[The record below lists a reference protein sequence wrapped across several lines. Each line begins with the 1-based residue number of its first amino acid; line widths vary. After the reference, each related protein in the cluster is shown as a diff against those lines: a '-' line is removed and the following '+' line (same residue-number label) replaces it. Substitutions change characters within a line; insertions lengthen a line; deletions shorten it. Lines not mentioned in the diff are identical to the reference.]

1 MSNIIGKSPNQI
13 PLNSDL
19 GTAAYLDKSD
29 LLLAKNAKTSM
40 IDTVIDGNSADVFVY
55 DTSLDSDGGAWRKRT
70 ENLSWYNEELNTNFR
85 GSRRDFPQV
94 AVIVA
99 SSDKSETT
107 IYDGDDP
114 NLPMWMIFDNS
125 SGSMLRSHGSNMCC
139 RMLNAQLCVGL
150 SGNDAGMMS
159 INFLSDSGFR
169 YESSISHSNKG
180 RYLGNI
186 SERNSQNGF
195 AGHSTYD
202 TNLNLVNN
210 TVGSLAMT
218 VLPNAP
224 INPETG
230 LRIPTIACGTSAGI
244 GIITDDGKT
253 TDDGYNVSTFA
264 VDFSEDHTLVHS
276 RANFTND
283 RSYLTYYPHYL
294 SPSWTSYQ
302 YRDATPPAI
311 PNMNNPI
318 VVGMETNDMAVIGT
332 AAVASSH
339 YGLALAKTWRP
350 SGERSLV
357 AWIGNA
363 HNSGWMCGD
372 HRLATFC
379 STDLN
384 VGREVVKNGFF
395 TSNANEWTSGQNST
409 LSAGGGAQLLIT
421 STGGAY
427 PSAKQDIPVKSGE
440 KYLLTIQTRRGTTSH
455 NVNVEWN
462 DYSGSGWHQ
471 VAVNSTTN
479 LNTYSALIVPG
490 SDSIDFRVTIFS
502 GSVASGETAFA
513 DNISLKLMENNVI
526 AGDDGHIGP
535 VAYGNINKRDVAA
548 GSDMK
553 SVGNFSNSNYF
564 EMPYTSE
571 LDLGTGQFHI
581 SYWIDFVPTSDYQ
594 AVFDRY
600 AGSGARLYVGF
611 DVNQQPYLYTANGSA
626 ATITSPTT
634 TLISQGWH
642 KVDNVRDHNGYLRI
656 YVDGEQVAMST
667 TTSNLD
673 MSSTGATI
681 RIGTDN
687 SSSPSDPVAG
697 RLSMLRVSNTSPMSE
712 QIKVMYEEEKE
723 LFRPNAKA
731 TLYQTVTDQRQGT
744 AIAYDR
750 VTKLL
755 HVGNSYGTS
764 VFRKLR
770 RIDNTTEPVSYA
782 ISAVNGFIAEN

>member
-40 IDTVIDGNSADVFVY
+40 IDAVIDGNSADVFVY

-70 ENLSWYNEELNTNFR
+70 ENLSWYNEELNTDFR
-85 GSRRDFPQV
+85 GSRREFPQV

-114 NLPMWMIFDNS
+114 DLPMWMIFDNS

-169 YESSISHSNKG
+169 YESNVSHSNKG

-186 SERNSQNGF
+186 AERNNQKGF
-195 AGHSTYD
+195 AGHLTYD

-210 TVGSLAMT
+210 TIGSLAMT

-224 INPETG
+224 VNPETG
-230 LRIPTIACGTSAGI
+230 LRIPTIACGTSSGI
-244 GIITDDGKT
+244 CIITDDGKT

-294 SPSWTSYQ
+294 SPQWTSFQ
-302 YRDATPPAI
+302 YRDATTPAI
-311 PNMNNPI
+311 PNMNNPL
-318 VVGMETNDMAVIGT
+318 VVGMGTNDIAAIGT
-332 AAVASSH
+332 ASVSSKH
-339 YGLALAKTWRP
+339 YGLGLGKTYRP
-350 SGERSLV
+350 DHTRSLV

-363 HNSGWMCGD
+363 HNTGWMCGD

-384 VGREVVKNGFF
+384 VGRELVKNGFF
-395 TSNANEWTSGQNST
+395 TSNANEWSSGQNST
-409 LSAGGGAQLLIT
+409 LSSSGAQLLIT
-421 STGGAY
+421 STGGPY
-427 PSAKQDIPVKSGE
+427 PSAKQDIPVKTGQ
-440 KYLLTIQTRRGTTSH
+440 KYLLTAQTRRGTTSH
-455 NVNVEWN
+455 NVNIEYN
-462 DYSGSGWHQ
+462 DGSGWVQ
-471 VAVNSTTN
+471 LAVNSTTN
-479 LNTYSALIVPG
+479 MNTYNSIIVPG

-502 GSVASGETAFA
+502 TSVASGETAYA
-513 DNISLKLMENNVI
+513 DNISLKLMENNAI

-535 VAYGNINKRDVAA
+535 VAYGNIDKREVAA

-553 SVGNFSNSNYF
+553 SVGNFSNNNYF
-564 EMPYTSE
+564 EIPYTSE
-571 LDLGTGQFHI
+571 LDLGTGEFNI

-594 AVFDRY
+594 AVYDRY
-600 AGSGARLYVGF
+600 AGSGARLYIGI
-611 DVNQQPYLYTANGSA
+611 DVSQQPYLYTANGSA
-626 ATITSPTT
+626 ATITAPTT
-634 TLISQGWH
+634 TLMSQGWH
-642 KVDNVRDHNGYLRI
+642 KIDNVRDQDGYLRI

-667 TTSNLD
+667 STSALNMD
-673 MSSTGATI
+673 STGAVA

-687 SSSPSDPVAG
+687 SASPSDPVSG
-697 RLSMLRVSNTSPMSE
+697 RLSMLRVSAKSPTSE
-712 QIKVMYEEEKE
+712 QIKIMYEEEKE

-731 TLYQTVTDQRQGT
+731 TLYQPLSVPDQTSGS

-750 VTKLL
+750 MTKLL
-755 HVGNSYGTS
+755 HVGNAYGTS

-782 ISAVNGFIAEN
+782 LSAVNGFIAEN